1 MLYFVH
7 MKKHIARLLAIAVL
21 AVPLSVFADTV
32 PTRDSQ
38 LEALYRQLIEL
49 LQREIVYL
57 NSIPVAALAIE
68 PTSGKAPLDVV
79 FTVLNISGTEAID
92 FGDGYS
98 SGSTGC
104 ARNSKGWCDLTL
116 SKPHTY
122 RLPGNYVVSLYSH
135 PTPTTQKLIG
145 TTTVSVSQ

>member
-1 MLYFVH
+1 
-7 MKKHIARLLAIAVL
+7 MKKHITRLLAIAVL
-21 AVPLSVFADTV
+21 VAPLSVFADT
-32 PTRDSQ
+32 TTERYSQ
-38 LEALYRQLIEL
+38 LEALYRQLIEVL
-49 LQREIVYL
+49 EKEIVYL

-79 FTVLNISGTEAID
+79 FTVLNMSGTEAID

-98 SGSTGC
+98 TGSAGC
-104 ARNSKGWCDLTL
+104 ARNAKGWCDLTL

-122 RLPGNYVVSLYSH
+122 RLPADYVVSLYSH

-145 TTTVSVSQ
+145 TTTIRVTQ